1 MEANSLLTA
10 EPIEKVRFKR
20 GCRAVYDADGKLLCG
35 IHKKAIYDLNG
46 NKIADYDRTE
56 TREEVRKGET
66 VRYEILHYAGENT
79 AFRAENGYLYRG
91 EELLGRIAP
100 KDKRMAILAAALAFA
115 CIIFAVSIT
124 FTALMGYAEA
134 PDTYPTLTLSDKDGV
149 WGANAELDIFGE
161 EPIAP
166 GASGEYIF
174 LIENP
179 TNVRLQYTIN
189 LAISR
194 KGEPISFPF
203 DYTLKMNNL
212 IVAEGDG
219 RGALAVGDI
228 LFEKE
233 SNHRFSLAWEWP
245 AEGNDGEDTEI
256 GSAGGEITLT
266 ITVTAQ
272 IAEESGV

>member
-1 MEANSLLTA
+1 M
-10 EPIEKVRFKR
+10 
-20 GCRAVYDADGKLLCG
+20 
-35 IHKKAIYDLNG
+35 
-46 NKIADYDRTE
+46 
-56 TREEVRKGET
+56 
-66 VRYEILHYAGENT
+66 
-79 AFRAENGYLYRG
+79 
-91 EELLGRIAP
+91 
-100 KDKRMAILAAALAFA
+100 
-115 CIIFAVSIT
+115 
-124 FTALMGYAEA
+124 
-134 PDTYPTLTLSDKDGV
+134 
-149 WGANAELDIFGE
+149 
-161 EPIAP
+161 
-166 GASGEYIF
+166 
-174 LIENP
+174 
-179 TNVRLQYTIN
+179 RLQYTIN

>member
-66 VRYEILHYAGENT
+66 VRYEILHYAGENA

-91 EELLGRIAP
+91 EDRLGRIAP
-100 KDKRMAILAAALAFA
+100 KDKRSAVLAAALVFA
-115 CIIFAVSIT
+115 CVVFAASLL
-124 FTALMGYAEA
+124 FTSLIGYADES
-134 PDTYPTLTLSDKDGV
+134 PYPTLTIRDSGGE
-149 WGANAELDIFGE
+149 WGAEADLDIFGE

>member
-1 MEANSLLTA
+1 M
-10 EPIEKVRFKR
+10 
-20 GCRAVYDADGKLLCG
+20 RAKTPLSA
-35 IHKKAIYDLNG
+35 
-46 NKIADYDRTE
+46 R
-56 TREEVRKGET
+56 
-66 VRYEILHYAGENT
+66 
-79 AFRAENGYLYRG
+79 ENGYLYRG

-194 KGEPISFPF
+194 KGRA
-203 DYTLKMNNL
+203 Y
-212 IVAEGDG
+212 
-219 RGALAVGDI
+219 
-228 LFEKE
+228 LF
-233 SNHRFSLAWEWP
+233 S
-245 AEGNDGEDTEI
+245 
-256 GSAGGEITLT
+256 
-266 ITVTAQ
+266 V
-272 IAEESGV
+272 